1 MKAFSLLLVGVL
13 FSTLVFANGT
23 DEPNKSESSV
33 AVTNSVGSSLF
44 KLFYK
49 AEQAGTVKVS
59 IFSNDSKLVFSEK
72 MKNANGFM
80 RPYNFTGLPAGK
92 YTIQIEDKNG
102 IRTEQVEYT
111 AGKIEKYI
119 SLVKIAE
126 EGKYLLSINSKSSDT
141 ISVSIFDEFDQLIH
155 KQDKTIEH
163 NFAEVL
169 NLKNINRFTIEVSDS
184 QGLLKSVK
192 N

>member
-1 MKAFSLLLVGVL
+1 
-13 FSTLVFANGT
+13 
-23 DEPNKSESSV
+23 
-33 AVTNSVGSSLF
+33 LF

-59 IFSNDSKLVFSEK
+59 IFSNDSKLVFTEK
-72 MKNANGFM
+72 MKNASGFM
-80 RPYNFTGLPAGK
+80 RPYNFLGLPAGE
-92 YTIQIEDKNG
+92 YTIQIEDNNG
-102 IRTEQVEYT
+102 IRNEQVEYT
-111 AGKIEKYI
+111 AGKIQKYI
-119 SLVKIAE
+119 SLVKIAD
-126 EGKYLLSINSKSSDT
+126 EGKYLLSVNTKASDK

-155 KQDKTIEH
+155 KEDRRIEH

-184 QGLLKSVK
+184 QGMLKSIK